1 MRGDRSGMTLR
12 TLERTAVAGLL
23 LGVGLLV
30 ADALE
35 HYRAS
40 FFRYIPRFRPERGI
54 WWYLQ
59 SLLHNRPAL
68 LLGFIVLSAAL
79 LIALLVMLTAFV
91 RGLGAREVSEVSVE
105 EQPGPSC

>member
-1 MRGDRSGMTLR
+1 MTLR
-12 TLERTAVAGLL
+12 TLERAAVAGLL
-23 LGVGLLV
+23 IGVGLLV

-35 HYRAS
+35 HYRAN
-40 FFRYIPRFRPERGI
+40 FFRYIPRFRAERGI

-68 LLGFIVLSAAL
+68 LFGFVILCAAL
-79 LIALLVMLTAFV
+79 LVALVVMLTAFL
-91 RGLGAREVSEVSVE
+91 RGLGAREVSVE